1 MAEARRDAWHVASC
15 GVSPAWSVVFLIFTS
30 LMLLEKRLDRDF
42 GSKKV
47 NRKIKRAYAA
57 YKEAV
62 PVLLPELLPYGR
74 FFGTGYS
81 A

>member
-1 MAEARRDAWHVASC
+1 
-15 GVSPAWSVVFLIFTS
+15 
-30 LMLLEKRLDRDF
+30 MLLEKRLDRDF

-47 NRKIKRAYAA
+47 NRKIKRAYAV